1 MRPSLRLLAN
11 VSKEEGNKPMSRH
24 RLFIVDVFA
33 EEKYVGNQLAVVT
46 AAESLSQPDMQ
57 RIAREMNFS
66 ETTFITSDIPRA
78 GGYDVRIFTPTT
90 ELPFAGH
97 PTLGTAYV
105 IYHEFAPMLQEQL
118 VLHLKI
124 GQVPVTF
131 ESLPGGKETVWM
143 QPPTPVLGAIRSA
156 QNIAE
161 MLGLTPGDIDPR
173 FPLQEVSIGIP
184 FLFVPL
190 NSLAA
195 LKRAHVDVD
204 RRLTLLQQG
213 IGAAQL
219 FLFCRETHQ
228 PDHDLAARMFFE
240 ANGMREDPATGSA
253 NVCLGAYLLKHGYFG
268 GDRIDIKVEQ
278 GYEIS
283 RPSLLLV
290 RAAWQ
295 SGEPCVSVGGQ
306 VIMTVRGE
314 LA

>member
-1 MRPSLRLLAN
+1 MG
-11 VSKEEGNKPMSRH
+11 KY

-33 EEKYVGNQLAVVT
+33 EEQYAGNQLAVVT
-46 AAESLSQPDMQ
+46 LADSLSEPEMQ

-66 ETTFITSDIPRA
+66 ETTFIISNDPRA
-78 GGYDVRIFTPTT
+78 GGYDVRIFTPAT

-105 IYHEFAPMLQEQL
+105 IRHELAPTPPEQL

-124 GQVPVTF
+124 GPVPVTF

-143 QPPTPVLGAIRSA
+143 QPPAPVLGTVRSA
-156 QNIAE
+156 QAVAE
-161 MLGLTPGDIDPR
+161 MLGLTPDDIDPH
-173 FPLQEVSIGIP
+173 FPVQEVSVGIP

-190 NSLAA
+190 SSLTA
-195 LKRAHVDVD
+195 LKRARVDVD
-204 RRLTLLQQG
+204 RRSTLLQQG
-213 IGAAQL
+213 ISAL
-219 FLFCRETHQ
+219 HIFLFCRETYQ

-253 NVCLGAYLLKHGYFG
+253 NVCLGAYLLKHGYFA

-278 GYEIS
+278 GYEIG

-295 SGEPCVSVGGQ
+295 SGEPRVSVGGH

-314 LA
+314 LV

>member
-1 MRPSLRLLAN
+1 
-11 VSKEEGNKPMSRH
+11 VGTHK
-24 RLFIVDVFA
+24 LFIVDVFA
-33 EEKYVGNQLAVVT
+33 EEKYAGNQLAVVT
-46 AAESLSQPDMQ
+46 AAESLAQPDMQ

-66 ETTFITSDIPRA
+66 ETTFITSEVPRA
-78 GGYDVRIFTPTT
+78 GGYDVRIFTPAT

-105 IYHEFAPMLQEQL
+105 IRHELAPTPPAQL

-124 GQVPVTF
+124 GPVPVTF
-131 ESLPGGKETVWM
+131 ASLPGGKESVWM

-161 MLGLTPGDIDPR
+161 MLGLTPGDLDPG
-173 FPLQEVSIGIP
+173 FPVQEVSIGIP

-190 NSLAA
+190 RSLSA
-195 LKRAHVDVD
+195 LQRAHVDVD
-204 RRLTLLQQG
+204 RRAALLQQG
-213 IGAAQL
+213 IGAAQI
-219 FLFCRETHQ
+219 FLFCREAHQ
-228 PDHDLAARMFFE
+228 PNHDLAARMFFE

-253 NVCLGAYLLKHGYFG
+253 NVCLGAYLLTHGYFAG
-268 GDRIDIKVEQ
+268 GHVDIKVEQ
-278 GYEIS
+278 GYEIG

-295 SGEPCVSVGGQ
+295 SGEPQVSVGGH
-306 VIMTVRGE
+306 VITTVRGE

>member
-1 MRPSLRLLAN
+1 M
-11 VSKEEGNKPMSRH
+11 SKH

-33 EEKYVGNQLAVVT
+33 EEKYAGNQLAVVT
-46 AAESLSQPDMQ
+46 SAESLSQPDMQ

-66 ETTFITSDIPRA
+66 ETTFVLSDVPHA
-78 GGYDVRIFTPTT
+78 GGYDVRIFTPAT

-105 IYHEFAPMLQEQL
+105 IRHELAATPPEQL

-124 GQVPVTF
+124 GPVPVTF
-131 ESLPGGKETVWM
+131 ESHPGDKETVWM
-143 QPPTPVLGAIRSA
+143 QPPTPVLGVTRAMQA
-156 QNIAE
+156 VAE

-190 NSLAA
+190 SSLAA
-195 LKRAHVDVD
+195 LKRAHVDSD
-204 RRLTLLQQG
+204 RRAALLQQG
-213 IGAAQL
+213 IGAAQV
-219 FLFCRETHQ
+219 FLFCQETHQ
-228 PDHDLAARMFFE
+228 PGHDLAARMFFE
-240 ANGMREDPATGSA
+240 ANGLREDPATGSA

-268 GDRIDIKVEQ
+268 SERIDIKVEQ

-295 SGEPCVSVGGQ
+295 SGEARVSVGGH
-306 VIMTVRGE
+306 VITTVRGE
-314 LA
+314 LV